1 MKSLNEFNTALDNNL
16 SKAIFDH
23 LRNILICSFLL
34 AIGIVEVKN
43 NTGIFFDKIQMNY
56 SGIVFVGVSFLLFC
70 LNLYDG
76 IRKISK
82 FKYHIGIT
90 IILIIFY
97 VVMSMRVVELAL
109 DFRGVS

>member
-1 MKSLNEFNTALDNNL
+1 MKYLKEFNTALDNNL

-23 LRNILICSFLL
+23 LRNILFCSFLL
-34 AIGIVEVKN
+34 AIGLMEVKS

-56 SGIVFVGVSFLLFC
+56 SGVGFVGVSFVLFC

-82 FKYHIGIT
+82 FKYHIVIT
-90 IILIIFY
+90 TFLIIFY
-97 VVMSMRVVELAL
+97 VVTSMRVVELAL
-109 DFRGVS
+109 DFRGVT

>member
-1 MKSLNEFNTALDNNL
+1 MKYLKRFNTALDNNL
-16 SKAIFDH
+16 SKAVFDH
-23 LRNILICSFLL
+23 LRNILFCSFLL
-34 AIGIVEVKN
+34 AIGLLEVKN

-56 SGIVFVGVSFLLFC
+56 SGISFVGLALLLFC

-82 FKYHIGIT
+82 FKYHLGLT

-97 VVMSMRVVELAL
+97 VVMSMRVVELTL
-109 DFRGVS
+109 DFRGVT